1 MIPLLQP
8 KFKLAIRVIPILLVI
23 GSLKMAAHYYG
34 LEFLSLNTIFTAL
47 ISANIFLISFNISG
61 VLADFKEGEKLPA
74 EMASCIEAIADEC
87 AYIYK
92 SKGAQAGRAG
102 FIYCMD
108 LTNQTLD
115 WLYRKART
123 KTIMEKIAGFTDQFL
138 AMEPYSQ
145 TSFLSRLKHE
155 QSEARKTALRIH
167 YIREIH
173 FSEAAYA
180 IAEIIT
186 FMLAAGMIF
195 LSLDPYYESLFLT
208 LFVSFILIYMLMLIR
223 DLDDPFA
230 YYDKKRSIEEVS
242 LHSLE
247 TLKTRLA
254 NRCEEMDII
263 PPSADANIQ

>member
-1 MIPLLQP
+1 MISPLQP
-8 KFKLAIRVIPILLVI
+8 KFKLAIRVLPILFVI
-23 GSLKMAAHYYG
+23 AALKTAAHYYG

-47 ISANIFLISFNISG
+47 ISANIFLISFNVSG

-74 EMASCIEAIADEC
+74 ELASGIEAIADEC

-102 FIYCMD
+102 FAYCINF
-108 LTNQTLD
+108 TNQTLD
-115 WLYRKART
+115 WLYKKVRT
-123 KTIMEKIAGFTDQFL
+123 KTVMETIAGFTDQFL
-138 AMEPYSQ
+138 ALEPYSQ

-155 QSEARKTALRIH
+155 QSEIRKTALRIH
-167 YIREIH
+167 SIRETH

-186 FMLAAGMIF
+186 FMLTIGMIF
-195 LSLDPYYESLFLT
+195 LGLDPYYESLFFA

-230 YYDKKRSIEEVS
+230 YYDKEQSVEEVS

-247 TLKTRLA
+247 NLKLRLEDRY
-254 NRCEEMDII
+254 NEMESPLPDTN
-263 PPSADANIQ
+263 AR